1 MFIRNFNQMLRTLP
15 AEADGYDAFMLHI
28 SNKETVLDPTSDFL
42 TRMTNYALARADTTP
57 QPTPNANPKV
67 LLAAFS
73 ITRFPIETLAK
84 PEEPVQLALLNKAMN
99 LVLAIGR
106 IISEHNPGADD
117 ASDNLMPTA
126 TALLYLR
133 ALGEY
138 RAAWTEWYN
147 LECAA
152 MRDEIQSAIDRMEAA
167 IAGPDL
173 FEPQLLVSEE

>member
-67 LLAAFS
+67 LLAAFA

-106 IISEHNPGADD
+106 IISEHNPSTDD
-117 ASDNLMPTA
+117 ASDDLLPRT
-126 TALLYLR
+126 TALRFLH

-147 LECAA
+147 LECVA
-152 MRDEIQSAIDRMEAA
+152 MRDEIQSVIDRMQAATPEVGPLEAELMA
-167 IAGPDL
+167 
-173 FEPQLLVSEE
+173 SEE